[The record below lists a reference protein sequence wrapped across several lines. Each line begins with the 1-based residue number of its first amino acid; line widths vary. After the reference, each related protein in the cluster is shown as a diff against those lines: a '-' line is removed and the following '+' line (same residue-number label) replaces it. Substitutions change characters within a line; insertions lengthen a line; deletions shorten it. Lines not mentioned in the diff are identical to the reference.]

1 MASNKSKKKGNGAA
15 PQVGERGLF
24 GNSSRASVK
33 AVFRFFHA
41 AGEAG

>member
-15 PQVGERGLF
+15 PQVGERGLI
-24 GNSSRASVK
+24 GNSKASVK

-41 AGEAG
+41 EGEVG